1 MTAHGDAEPPV
12 NLDEIF
18 KEVEGRTH
26 IKRESVASMMGI
38 PLAQLSQQIHGT
50 GHVSFGRLLSMWKH
64 EDPDGRKFVECMFT
78 VTKERMGMGELD
90 PLTDAL
96 LTATVAL
103 TGKFRQLKASL
114 SEERKRGIA

>member
-1 MTAHGDAEPPV
+1 MVSSVDSEPPV

-18 KEVEGRTH
+18 KEVEGRTR
-26 IKRESVASMMGI
+26 IKRETVASLMGI

-50 GHVSFGRLLSMWKH
+50 GHVSFGRLLAMFGH

-78 VTKERMGMGELD
+78 VAKEHMGMGDLD

-114 SEERKRGIA
+114 HEERKRGIA